1 MTNDEKFYRE
11 RSRLGFAA
19 LEQLEAAATFTGL
32 TADELRDE
40 INQVVK
46 KYREDLI
53 ELRRKMQSETDN
65 AGLPTYAEIL
75 GMLKEAQRLGLTFD
89 IGTAYISRAYI
100 DKQTELNARIKAA
113 IPD

>member
-1 MTNDEKFYRE
+1 MTKDEKFYRE

-40 INQVVK
+40 INQVVA

-53 ELRRKMQSETDN
+53 ELRQWMKTV
-65 AGLPTYAEIL
+65 T
-75 GMLKEAQRLGLTFD
+75 T
-89 IGTAYISRAYI
+89 
-100 DKQTELNARIKAA
+100 
-113 IPD
+113 